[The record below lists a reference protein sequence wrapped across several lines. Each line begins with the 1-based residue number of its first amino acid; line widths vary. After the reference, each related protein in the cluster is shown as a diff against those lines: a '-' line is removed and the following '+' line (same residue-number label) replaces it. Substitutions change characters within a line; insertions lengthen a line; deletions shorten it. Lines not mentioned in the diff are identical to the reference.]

1 MESQTTTT
9 EENTPADFVEDEERP
24 GVAYIKPNLEM
35 ALSDV
40 KKKECREIV
49 REIKDFGVSQRQL
62 LFLIDLLA
70 LELEDH
76 GSTKRIREAIRGER
90 EKMNVT
96 ESPELSASATTQE
109 GLILPGTSDF

>member
-1 MESQTTTT
+1 MTTNNTTTTT
-9 EENTPADFVEDEERP
+9 EQTPADFIEDEERP

-70 LELEDH
+70 LELENLEA
-76 GSTKRIREAIRGER
+76 TKRIRESVRGER
-90 EKMNVT
+90 EKMNVPDS
-96 ESPELSASATTQE
+96 SPPDISG
-109 GLILPGTSDF
+109 GLILPGASDF